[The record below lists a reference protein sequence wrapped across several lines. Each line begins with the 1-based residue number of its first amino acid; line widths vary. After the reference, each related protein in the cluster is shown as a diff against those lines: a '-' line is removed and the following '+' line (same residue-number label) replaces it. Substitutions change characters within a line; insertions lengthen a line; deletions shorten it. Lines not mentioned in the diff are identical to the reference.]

1 LKKFNSDK
9 LREECGVFGISN
21 HSDATALVAL
31 GLHALQHRGQ
41 EGCGIVSFDGKN
53 FHSEKRQGLVGDH
66 FTKSDIIKR
75 LPGDFAIGHNRYST
89 TGETSLRNIQP
100 FFADL
105 FGGGLSI
112 AHNGNLTNAIS
123 LRDNLVKEG
132 AIFRTTSDTETIV
145 QLIAKSKRAKIID
158 KIIDALFQIQGGYS
172 LVLMTQKKLIGVR
185 DPFGIRPLVIGKL
198 KDTYIFASETCA
210 LDIVGAKFVR
220 EVENGEIVVVEN
232 KKLTT
237 IKPFP
242 KQKSRPCIFEYIYFA
257 RPDSIIENQCAYEYR
272 KRFGEELAKETDVDA
287 DMIVPVPDSGVPAAI
302 GFSQYAKKSFELGLI
317 RNHYVGRTFIE
328 PTQNIRSLGVKL
340 KLSSTKSVIK
350 NKRIILIDDSLVRG
364 TTCHK
369 IVKMLYDSGA
379 KEVHVRI
386 ACPEIRFPDFYG
398 VDMPTKEE
406 LLANNKN
413 NKEIC
418 EYINAKSLKFLSLEG
433 IYRALG
439 HEKRNIE
446 FPQYSDH
453 YFTGDY
459 PIKPLDKVEEGKVM
473 QLSLLSGK
481 SNI

>member
-1 LKKFNSDK
+1 MKKFNSDK

-21 HSDATALVAL
+21 HSDATTLVAL

-123 LRDNLVKEG
+123 LRDSLVNEG

-172 LVLMTQKKLIGVR
+172 LILMTQKKLIGVR

-198 KDTYIFASETCA
+198 KDSYIFASETCA

-232 KKLTT
+232 KELTS

-272 KRFGEELAKETDVDA
+272 KKFGVELAKETDVDA

-369 IVKMLYDSGA
+369 IVKMLYDAGA

-386 ACPEIRFPDFYG
+386 ACPEIKFPDFYG

-418 EYINAKSLKFLSLEG
+418 DYINAKSLKFLSLGG
-433 IYRALG
+433 IYKALG
-439 HEKRNIE
+439 HKKRNDK